1 MHLWKSEKNTGT
13 VSKVTSRKPFWQTG
27 WSSQISSWTDLYY
40 KDQMHGTN
48 LSSNLA
54 LISRRALFF
63 KPGSRKA
70 SLLMT
75 DFSKLMSTEYL
86 QRNKQTTNQ
95 KLKHFLDHIPQEK
108 SSTHLVIV
116 LLAAMKE
123 CRPKMDLIWRSS
135 GQLAVSTSCDVQLLG
150 FVWSRQTSPPLRRA
164 LLHVSGPEYW
174 KLPK

>member
-1 MHLWKSEKNTGT
+1 MAKESTKTSHCWLTLFLPKPCISERVKRTLELFQRQHQEN
-13 VSKVTSRKPFWQTG
+13 
-27 WSSQISSWTDLYY
+27 SSDRQGRAHIYIYIPSWTDLCY

-86 QRNKQTTNQ
+86 QCNKQTTNQ
-95 KLKHFLDHIPQEK
+95 KLKHFLDCVPQEK
-108 SSTHLVIV
+108 SSTHLVIM

-123 CRPKMDLIWRSS
+123 CRPIMDLI
-135 GQLAVSTSCDVQLLG
+135 
-150 FVWSRQTSPPLRRA
+150 
-164 LLHVSGPEYW
+164 
-174 KLPK
+174 

>member
-1 MHLWKSEKNTGT
+1 
-13 VSKVTSRKPFWQTG
+13 
-27 WSSQISSWTDLYY
+27 
-40 KDQMHGTN
+40 MHGTN

-95 KLKHFLDHIPQEK
+95 KHFLDCVPQEK
-108 SSTHLVIV
+108 SSTHLVIM
-116 LLAAMKE
+116 LLAAMKQ
-123 CRPKMDLIWRSS
+123 CRPIMDLIWRSTR
-135 GQLAVSTSCDVQLLG
+135 QMAVSTSCDVQLLG
-150 FVWSRQTSPPLRRA
+150 FVWSKHLRHWEELCSTSRDQNIENYQNKISSA
-164 LLHVSGPEYW
+164 ATTVN
-174 KLPK
+174 KK